1 MEGNKLYPTIEFEPH
16 EETRVSQRNLRSD
29 IDSETPPSRMEP
41 GTGEQTEK
49 SPSMIGDFPHQEME
63 LTQESTSSMSLD
75 VGVDSRQRDVCDQRQ
90 GRYFCYDAPLY
101 EETGI
106 WIPVSVP
113 PMSESDHNEWRRGF
127 GSNGGFFPEGDMGWN
142 QFVGED
148 KELTM
153 WDVVLEMLL
162 AAQGKVTALAN
173 GELQRCRMSWLS
185 THLLEQAWKEMAQTL
200 TEANFGNM
208 KEILE
213 SEPPKW
219 LPDSASSSCML
230 CSVRFHPIMCSR
242 HHCRFCGGLFCSEC
256 SKGRSLLPVN
266 FRTGDPQRVCDVCC
280 VKLEPVQKCLMDQVS
295 RASQLPTHDLTDL
308 STLRSWVNFPWGQ
321 SMEYEIYKATNTI
334 KGYSK
339 VGSIRPERSIPDTI
353 LRHAKG
359 LAILTVVKVGLMAT
373 YNIGTGLVIAR
384 KEDGSWSAPSA
395 ISSFGVGW
403 GAQVGGELTDYIIV
417 LRTKE
422 AVTTF
427 SGNVH
432 CSIGAGLSAAV
443 GIVGRAAEADL
454 RAGDGGYAACYTYSC
469 SKGAFV
475 GCSLE
480 GSMVATRTSENSR
493 FYGSSSINA
502 SDILLGSL
510 PRPPAAASL
519 YHALSELFQKFE
531 K

>member
-1 MEGNKLYPTIEFEPH
+1 MWPSTI
-16 EETRVSQRNLRSD
+16 
-29 IDSETPPSRMEP
+29 
-41 GTGEQTEK
+41 GELSHREK
-49 SPSMIGDFPHQEME
+49 K
-63 LTQESTSSMSLD
+63 LTQECTSSVSLD
-75 VGVDSRQRDVCDQRQ
+75 VAVDNRRRDVPDQQQ

-113 PMSESDHNEWRRGF
+113 PMSESDHDEWRRGF

-173 GELQRCRMSWLS
+173 GELQSCRMSWLS
-185 THLLEQAWKEMAQTL
+185 GHLLEQAWKEMAQTL

-208 KEILE
+208 KEILD
-213 SEPPKW
+213 SKPPKW

-242 HHCRFCGGLFCSEC
+242 HHCRFCGGIFCSEC

-308 STLRSWVNFPWGQ
+308 STLRSWINFPWGQ

-334 KGYSK
+334 KGYNK
-339 VGSIRPERSIPDTI
+339 VYYSCASIVCSHHVLIHNALSTAHPIIYSFYFILMRDKFSRQGS
-353 LRHAKG
+353 
-359 LAILTVVKVGLMAT
+359 
-373 YNIGTGLVIAR
+373 
-384 KEDGSWSAPSA
+384 
-395 ISSFGVGW
+395 
-403 GAQVGGELTDYIIV
+403 
-417 LRTKE
+417 
-422 AVTTF
+422 VTTHEKLRMHCQL
-427 SGNVH
+427 NVV
-432 CSIGAGLSAAV
+432 LSCK
-443 GIVGRAAEADL
+443 L
-454 RAGDGGYAACYTYSC
+454 H
-469 SKGAFV
+469 
-475 GCSLE
+475 
-480 GSMVATRTSENSR
+480 
-493 FYGSSSINA
+493 
-502 SDILLGSL
+502 LLM
-510 PRPPAAASL
+510 
-519 YHALSELFQKFE
+519 LSPTNK
-531 K
+531 